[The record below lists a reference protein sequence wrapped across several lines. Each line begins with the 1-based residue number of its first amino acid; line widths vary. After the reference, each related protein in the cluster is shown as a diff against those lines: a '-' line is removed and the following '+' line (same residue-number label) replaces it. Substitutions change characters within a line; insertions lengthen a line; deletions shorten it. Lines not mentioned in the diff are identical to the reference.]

1 MAGALGLDYLAVRI
15 LESRDRAERALL
27 CAAVVKSKELRRIVD
42 IEQAS
47 RMWGGGDGP

>member
-27 CAAVVKSKELRRIVD
+27 CAVAVKSKEMRRIVD
-42 IEQAS
+42 LDQAA
-47 RMWGGGDGP
+47 RMWGGDDA